1 MDKISFIFFFAS
13 SSLPPASWKLLT
25 WGWWLLSGRL
35 PCGSR
40 DFFFHLLFPLF
51 CFALLCFASLF
62 YFCRIPV
69 TRISHFS
76 NPDWLVGS
84 RWRHRIHRCRQWTQQ
99 TPAIRLLSPIFYW
112 LLAYL
117 SLLIGI
123 NYWKV
128 FFGQSPTRFPVS
140 IPIIFFFSGDL
151 LAAFINQIFCCLFV
165 FRDWFLFFFF
175 FFFFFFLLLCLFAVG
190 PLFRFSAFLNHSGRF
205 QSNRRR
211 WFTVA

>member
-51 CFALLCFASLF
+51 CFALLCFAFLF
-62 YFCRIPV
+62 LPHS
-69 TRISHFS
+69 SHSDF
-76 NPDWLVGS
+76 PFLQPWLVS
-84 RWRHRIHRCRQWTQQ
+84 WISVTSPNPSLQ
-99 TPAIRLLSPIFYW
+99 TMDPTNSSDSVTFSYF
-112 LLAYL
+112 
-117 SLLIGI
+117 LLI
-123 NYWKV
+123 
-128 FFGQSPTRFPVS
+128 TRLFIAPHWYQLLESIFWPISRSVS
-140 IPIIFFFSGDL
+140 SFYSDLFFFSGDL

-165 FRDWFLFFFF
+165 FRDWFL
-175 FFFFFFLLLCLFAVG
+175 FFFFFLLLCLFAVG